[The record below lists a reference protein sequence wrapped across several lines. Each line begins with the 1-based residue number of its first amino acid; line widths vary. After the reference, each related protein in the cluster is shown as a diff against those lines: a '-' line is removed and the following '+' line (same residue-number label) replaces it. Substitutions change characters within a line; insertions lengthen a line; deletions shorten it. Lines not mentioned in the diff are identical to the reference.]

1 MTIDLPTIA
10 TGLALIGLSV
20 VYLAMQVAWW

>member
-1 MTIDLPTIA
+1 MIIDRATIA

-20 VYLAMQVAWW
+20 AYLVLGLTW